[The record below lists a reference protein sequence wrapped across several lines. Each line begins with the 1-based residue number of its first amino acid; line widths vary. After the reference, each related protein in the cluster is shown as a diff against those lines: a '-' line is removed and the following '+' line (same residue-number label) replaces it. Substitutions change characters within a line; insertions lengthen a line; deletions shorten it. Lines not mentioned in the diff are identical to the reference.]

1 MTRRVFISPKSARRA
16 GRKACEG
23 RALRFKVE
31 PHFVFNRDGSVDQGF
46 VVSLWSHI
54 GILHKGFVRQ

>member
-1 MTRRVFISPKSARRA
+1 MTRRIFISEKSARKA
-16 GRKACEG
+16 GRKAVER

-31 PHFVFNRDGSVDQGF
+31 PHFIFNDDRTVDQGY

-54 GILHKGFVRQ
+54 GILHRGFVRQ